1 MSKHIESVEEV
12 RREKTNGREKE
23 NYKEALKV
31 NEKLERQSD
40 KSEPM
45 NEEKNRMGRRDQMV
59 VKML

>member
-45 NEEKNRMGRRDQMV
+45 NEEKNRMERRGQMV